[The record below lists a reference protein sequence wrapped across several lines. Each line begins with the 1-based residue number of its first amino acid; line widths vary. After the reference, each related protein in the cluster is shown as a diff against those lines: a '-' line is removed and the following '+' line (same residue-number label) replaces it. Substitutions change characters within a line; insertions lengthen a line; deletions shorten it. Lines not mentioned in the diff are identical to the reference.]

1 MSRDFFL
8 QYCIT
13 FANIKIAVYSTLN
26 RWLQI
31 ENLEN
36 LECVALAHLVVS
48 LGFTLQR
55 CPTQMLYVI

>member
-31 ENLEN
+31 ENLE
-36 LECVALAHLVVS
+36 CVALAHLVVS

>member
-13 FANIKIAVYSTLN
+13 FANIKIAVYSTRN

-31 ENLEN
+31 EN

>member
-31 ENLEN
+31 ENLE
-36 LECVALAHLVVS
+36 CVALAHLVVS
-48 LGFTLQR
+48 LGFTLQK

>member
-26 RWLQI
+26 RWLQ
-31 ENLEN
+31 LEN

>member
-31 ENLEN
+31 ENLE
-36 LECVALAHLVVS
+36 CVALAHLVVS
-48 LGFTLQR
+48 QGFTLQR

>member
-31 ENLEN
+31 ENLE
-36 LECVALAHLVVS
+36 CAALAHLVVS

>member
-13 FANIKIAVYSTLN
+13 FANIKIPVYSTLN

-31 ENLEN
+31 EN